1 MAKWLQPYETISE
14 VDQFWWKKKH
24 VALQQLKN
32 DPTVI
37 ITKADEGNITTVLD
51 KECYDHKIKKM
62 LDDQGT
68 YKHLKTNPTVS
79 TNKDVN
85 KCVNNFLEIKKN
97 TKEASFKLKHLD
109 ATTPRLYKLPK
120 LPKENIPQRPQAF
133 IHRLTYLRVS

>member
-1 MAKWLQPYETISE
+1 
-14 VDQFWWKKKH
+14 

-68 YKHLKTNPTVS
+68 YKHLKTNPIVS

-85 KCVNNFLEIKKN
+85 KRVNNFLEIRKN

-109 ATTPRLYKLPK
+109 ATTSRLYRLPK
-120 LPKENIPQRPQAF
+120 LPKENIPLRPLAF
-133 IHRLTYLRVS
+133 FHRLTYLRVS